1 MNERHR
7 QAKRVQKD
15 CADLYLLLL
24 MHRRGRPPS
33 RTPLTAPARA
43 MAQRCSAA
51 PAARAPRR
59 TCRPRFRTAHRQRSA
74 VGRPA
79 PLGVQRPARRAPSC
93 SPAPAQPGARG
104 HPSGGLQPARR
115 CVPQLWSWAPSG
127 HTISPASPNHTCKR
141 AQPAARGGGARVR
154 GPPGRPAAVCSALP
168 PAQRG
173 APGRPRRRRRA
184 ARRVRR
190 RPGRARR
197 RIRGRGR
204 ARAAPG
210 ERCAAR
216 AAAPRGACP
225 AMREV

>member
-15 CADLYLLLL
+15 CAALYLLLL
-24 MHRRGRPPS
+24 MHRRGRPSS
-33 RTPLTAPARA
+33 RTPLTAPRPCHGAA
-43 MAQRCSAA
+43 VGHYAGGLGTAAHLSAPLTGGA
-51 PAARAPRR
+51 
-59 TCRPRFRTAHRQRSA
+59 SA
-74 VGRPA
+74 V
-79 PLGVQRPARRAPSC
+79 QRGWQACAARRAAPGPAHAVMQPCFCSRAC
-93 SPAPAQPGARG
+93 TERAPAWQSPASAPIFM
-104 HPSGGLQPARR
+104 
-115 CVPQLWSWAPSG
+115 PQSSRM
-127 HTISPASPNHTCKR
+127 ISPAGPTMLALTLSER

-197 RIRGRGR
+197 RVRGRGR